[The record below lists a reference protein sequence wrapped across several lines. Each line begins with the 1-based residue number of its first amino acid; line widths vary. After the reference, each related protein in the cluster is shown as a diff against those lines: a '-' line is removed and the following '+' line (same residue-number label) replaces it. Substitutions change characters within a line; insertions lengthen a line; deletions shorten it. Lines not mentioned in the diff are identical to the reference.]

1 MKRLIL
7 TLLIIPSLLASQEEI
22 NRNLGEFTK
31 LSIYDGINVELIKSD
46 ENKVETSG
54 ENTRFVVVK
63 NKNGNLKIRL
73 NVQKRFSGDRT
84 MAKLYYKNL
93 YSFIAHEGSNLFS
106 KDTIKQAD
114 LKIKG
119 HTGSRIDIP
128 VELNSISV
136 TSTAGAKI
144 TLRGSSTYLEASS
157 ATGSE
162 INARNMV
169 IMDGEV
175 SALSGSMVDV
185 RAETSLEA
193 IARIGGVINIHSK
206 TERIT
211 EKVSLGGS
219 VIYLY

>member
-1 MKRLIL
+1 MKRFIL
-7 TLLIIPSLLASQEEI
+7 TLLMIPSLLVSQEEI

-31 LSIYDGINVELIKSD
+31 LSIYDGINVELIKSE
-46 ENKVETSG
+46 ENKVEASG

-84 MAKLYYKNL
+84 MVKLYYKNI
-93 YSFIAHEGSNLFS
+93 YSFIAHEGSNIFS

-169 IMDGEV
+169 IEDGEV

-185 RAETSLEA
+185 RAEISLEA
-193 IARIGGVINIHSK
+193 VARIGGVINVHSK

>member
-1 MKRLIL
+1 MKRFIL
-7 TLLIIPSLLASQEEI
+7 TLLIIPSLLVSQEEI

-46 ENKVETSG
+46 ENKVEASG

-84 MAKLYYKNL
+84 MVKLYYKNI
-93 YSFIAHEGSNLFS
+93 YSFIAHEGSNIFS

-119 HTGSRIDIP
+119 HTGSRIDVP
-128 VELNSISV
+128 VKLNSISV

-144 TLRGSSTYLEASS
+144 TLRGTSTYLEASS

-169 IMDGEV
+169 VEDGEV

-185 RAETSLEA
+185 RVETNLEA
-193 IARIGGVINIHSK
+193 IARIGGVINVHSK

>member
-1 MKRLIL
+1 MKRFIL
-7 TLLIIPSLLASQEEI
+7 TLLIIPSLLVSQEEI

-46 ENKVETSG
+46 ENKVEASG

-73 NVQKRFSGDRT
+73 NVQKRFSGERT
-84 MAKLYYKNL
+84 MVKLYYKNI
-93 YSFIAHEGSNLFS
+93 YSFIAHEGSNIFS

-169 IMDGEV
+169 IEDGEV

-193 IARIGGVINIHSK
+193 IARIGGVINVHSK

>member
-1 MKRLIL
+1 MKRFIL
-7 TLLIIPSLLASQEEI
+7 TLLMIPSLLVSQEEI

-46 ENKVETSG
+46 ENKVEASG

-84 MAKLYYKNL
+84 MVKLYYKNI
-93 YSFIAHEGSNLFS
+93 YSFIAHEGSNIFS

-169 IMDGEV
+169 IEDGEV

-185 RAETSLEA
+185 RAEISLEA
-193 IARIGGVINIHSK
+193 VARIGGVVNVHSK

>member
-73 NVQKRFSGDRT
+73 NIQKRFSGDRT
-84 MAKLYYKNL
+84 MVKLYYKNL
-93 YSFIAHEGSNLFS
+93 YSFVAHEGANLFS

-128 VELNSISV
+128 VELNSISI

-144 TLRGSSTYLEASS
+144 TLRGSATYLEASS

-162 INARNMV
+162 INARNMIV
-169 IMDGEV
+169 MDGEI
-175 SALSGSMVDV
+175 SALSGSMADV
-185 RAETSLEA
+185 RVETSLEA
-193 IARIGGVINIHSK
+193 TARIGGVINVHSK

-219 VIYLY
+219 VVYLY

>member
-1 MKRLIL
+1 MKRFIL
-7 TLLIIPSLLASQEEI
+7 TLLIIPSLLVSQEEI

-46 ENKVETSG
+46 ENKVEASG

-84 MAKLYYKNL
+84 MVKLYYKNI
-93 YSFIAHEGSNLFS
+93 YSFIAHEGANIFS

-119 HTGSRIDIP
+119 HTGSRIDVP

-169 IMDGEV
+169 IEDGEV

-193 IARIGGVINIHSK
+193 IARIGGVINVHSK

>member
-7 TLLIIPSLLASQEEI
+7 TLLIIPSLLVSQEEI
-22 NRNLGEFTK
+22 NRNIGEFTK

-46 ENKVETSG
+46 QNKVEASG

-84 MAKLYYKNL
+84 MVKLYYKNL

>member
-1 MKRLIL
+1 M
-7 TLLIIPSLLASQEEI
+7 IPSLLVSQEEI

-31 LSIYDGINVELIKSD
+31 LSIYDGINVELIKSE
-46 ENKVETSG
+46 ENKVEASG

-84 MAKLYYKNL
+84 MVKLYYKNI
-93 YSFIAHEGSNLFS
+93 YSFIAHEGSNIFS

-169 IMDGEV
+169 IEDGEV

-185 RAETSLEA
+185 RAEISLEA
-193 IARIGGVINIHSK
+193 VARIGGVINVHSK

>member
-7 TLLIIPSLLASQEEI
+7 TLLIIPSLLVSQEEI

-46 ENKVETSG
+46 ENKVEASG

-84 MAKLYYKNL
+84 MVKLYYKNI
-93 YSFIAHEGSNLFS
+93 YSFIAHEGSNIFS
-106 KDTIKQAD
+106 KDTLKQAD

-128 VELNSISV
+128 VQLNSISV

-169 IMDGEV
+169 IEDGEV

-193 IARIGGVINIHSK
+193 IARIGGVINVHSK

>member
-1 MKRLIL
+1 MKRFIL
-7 TLLIIPSLLASQEEI
+7 TLLIIPSLLTSQEEI

-31 LSIYDGINVELIKSD
+31 LSIYDGINVELIKSE
-46 ENKVETSG
+46 ENKVEASG

-84 MAKLYYKNL
+84 MVKLYYKNL
-93 YSFIAHEGSNLFS
+93 YSFIAHEGSNIFS

-119 HTGSRIDIP
+119 HTGSRIDVP

-169 IMDGEV
+169 VEDGEV

-185 RAETSLEA
+185 RVQISLEA
-193 IARIGGVINIHSK
+193 IARIGGVVNVHSK

>member
-1 MKRLIL
+1 MKRFIL
-7 TLLIIPSLLASQEEI
+7 TLLIIPSLLTSQEEI

-46 ENKVETSG
+46 KNKVEASG
-54 ENTRFVVVK
+54 ENTRYVVVK

-84 MAKLYYKNL
+84 MVKLYYKNL
-93 YSFIAHEGSNLFS
+93 YSFIAHEGSNIFS

-119 HTGSRIDIP
+119 HTGSRIDVP

-169 IMDGEV
+169 VEDGEV

-185 RAETSLEA
+185 RVQTSLEA
-193 IARIGGVINIHSK
+193 IARIGGVVNVHSK
-206 TERIT
+206 TERII

>member
-1 MKRLIL
+1 MERFIL
-7 TLLIIPSLLASQEEI
+7 TLLIIPSLLVSQEEI

-46 ENKVETSG
+46 ENKVEASG

-84 MAKLYYKNL
+84 MVKLYYKNI
-93 YSFIAHEGSNLFS
+93 YSFIAHEGSNIFS

-119 HTGSRIDIP
+119 HTGSRIDVP

-144 TLRGSSTYLEASS
+144 TLRGTSTYLEASS

-169 IMDGEV
+169 VEDGEV

-185 RAETSLEA
+185 RAQISLEA
-193 IARIGGVINIHSK
+193 IARIGGVINVHSK

>member
-1 MKRLIL
+1 MKRFIL
-7 TLLIIPSLLASQEEI
+7 TLLMIPSLLVSQEEI

-46 ENKVETSG
+46 ENKVEASG

-84 MAKLYYKNL
+84 MVKLYYKNI
-93 YSFIAHEGSNLFS
+93 YSFIAHEGSNIFS

-169 IMDGEV
+169 IEDGEV

-185 RAETSLEA
+185 RAEISLEA
-193 IARIGGVINIHSK
+193 VARIGGVINVHSK

>member
-1 MKRLIL
+1 MKRFIL
-7 TLLIIPSLLASQEEI
+7 TLLIIPNLLVSQEEI

-46 ENKVETSG
+46 ENKVEASG
-54 ENTRFVVVK
+54 QNTRFVVVK

-84 MAKLYYKNL
+84 MVKLYYKNI
-93 YSFIAHEGSNLFS
+93 YSFIAHEGSNIFS
-106 KDTIKQAD
+106 KDTIRQAD

-144 TLRGSSTYLEASS
+144 TLRGSSTYLDASS

-162 INARNMV
+162 INARNMLV
-169 IMDGEV
+169 EDGEV
-175 SALSGSMVDV
+175 IALSGSMVDV

-211 EKVSLGGS
+211 EKVSLGGA

>member
-114 LKIKG
+114 LKIKA

>member
-1 MKRLIL
+1 MKRFLL
-7 TLLIIPSLLASQEEI
+7 TLLIIPSLLVSQEEI
-22 NRNLGEFTK
+22 NRKLGEFTK

-46 ENKVETSG
+46 ENKVEASG

-84 MAKLYYKNL
+84 MVKLYYKNI
-93 YSFIAHEGSNLFS
+93 YSFIAHEGSNIFS

-169 IMDGEV
+169 IQDGEV

-193 IARIGGVINIHSK
+193 IARIGGVINVHSK

>member
-1 MKRLIL
+1 MKRFII
-7 TLLIIPSLLASQEEI
+7 TLLIIPSLLVSQEEI

-46 ENKVETSG
+46 ENKVEASG

-84 MAKLYYKNL
+84 MVKLYYKNI
-93 YSFIAHEGSNLFS
+93 YSFIAHEGSNIFS

-119 HTGSRIDIP
+119 HTGSRIDVP

-144 TLRGSSTYLEASS
+144 TLRGTSTYLEASS

-169 IMDGEV
+169 VEDGEV

-185 RAETSLEA
+185 RAQISLEA
-193 IARIGGVINIHSK
+193 IARIGGVINVHSK

>member
-1 MKRLIL
+1 MKRFIL
-7 TLLIIPSLLASQEEI
+7 TLLIIPSLLVSQEEI

-46 ENKVETSG
+46 ENKVEASG

-84 MAKLYYKNL
+84 MVKLYYKNI
-93 YSFIAHEGSNLFS
+93 YSFIAHEGSNIFS

-119 HTGSRIDIP
+119 HTGSRIDVP

-169 IMDGEV
+169 IEDGEV

-193 IARIGGVINIHSK
+193 IARIGGVINVHSK